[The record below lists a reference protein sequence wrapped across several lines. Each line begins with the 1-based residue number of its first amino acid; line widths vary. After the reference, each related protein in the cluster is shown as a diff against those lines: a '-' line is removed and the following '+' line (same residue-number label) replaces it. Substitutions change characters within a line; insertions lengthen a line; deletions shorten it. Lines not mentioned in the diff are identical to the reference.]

1 MPTNRSASGTPGLPW
16 SRHGSVRVGVC
27 ARVFEGKRVKV
38 KVGLVLGAGGV
49 LGGAW
54 LVGGLSALARETGW
68 DPGSADQIV
77 GTSAG
82 SMIGALT
89 AAGIPPWFMV
99 AHSRGEVFEGL
110 AGPDG
115 RPAAEADRSA
125 GANFRLHR
133 GLPAIGPGSLRM
145 AFTAL
150 SNPLRHTP
158 LQMVAGWL
166 PSGFVST
173 DSLKEVVNRAVPGD
187 WVEHPNYWAVAC
199 DYESGR
205 RTPFGRL
212 GSPSAHIAD
221 AVAASCAIPGFY
233 RPVKIRGRR
242 YVDGG
247 VCSVSNMDLVAGRGF
262 DLVICLNPLTSRSE
276 SESHSRGIG
285 GIPGSAINGALD
297 FLPSLTRRASRG
309 RLQREERKVRR
320 FGTEVVVIE
329 PTAEDHAAMG
339 HNWMSSER
347 RQDVIDTAEE
357 TVARQLQSP
366 AIRKLLDGLPSGEA
380 HKISRP
386 SGPPSSWPEMR
397 SSVRRAA

>member
-1 MPTNRSASGTPGLPW
+1 MW
-16 SRHGSVRVGVC
+16 VGVC
-27 ARVFEGKRVKV
+27 GTSHEGKRVTV

-54 LVGGLSALARETGW
+54 LVGGLSALARETDW
-68 DPGSADQIV
+68 DPGSADHIV

-89 AAGIPPWFMV
+89 AAGVPPWFMV
-99 AHSRGEVFEGL
+99 AHSRGEVFDGL
-110 AGPDG
+110 VGPDG
-115 RPAAEADRSA
+115 RPVADADRSA
-125 GANFRLHR
+125 GASFRFHR
-133 GLPAIGPGSLRM
+133 GLPVIGPGSLRM

-158 LQMVAGWL
+158 LQMLAGWV

-173 DSLKEVVNRAVPGD
+173 DPLKETVTRAVPGD

-199 DYESGR
+199 DYETGR

-212 GSPSAHIAD
+212 GSPRAHIGD

-233 RPVKIRGRR
+233 RPVKIGRRR

-247 VCSVSNMDLVAGRGF
+247 VCSVSNMDLVAGRGL
-262 DLVICLNPLTSRSE
+262 DLVICLNPLTSSAE
-276 SESHSRGIG
+276 GSTGLAGILDM
-285 GIPGSAINGALD
+285 IPAI
-297 FLPSLTRRASRG
+297 TRRASRG
-309 RLQREERKVRR
+309 RLEREERKVRR
-320 FGTEVVVIE
+320 FGAEVVIVE

-339 HNWMSSER
+339 RNWMSSER
-347 RQDVIDTAEE
+347 RQDVVDTAEE
-357 TVARQLQSP
+357 TVARQLREP
-366 AIRKLLDGLPSGEA
+366 RIRKLLDGLPAGEP

-386 SGPPSSWPEMR
+386 DGPPSTWPDIGA
-397 SSVRRAA
+397 VNRRAA

>member
-1 MPTNRSASGTPGLPW
+1 
-16 SRHGSVRVGVC
+16 
-27 ARVFEGKRVKV
+27 
-38 KVGLVLGAGGV
+38 V

-54 LVGGLSALARETGW
+54 LVGGLSALARETDW
-68 DPGSADQIV
+68 DPGSADHII

-82 SMIGALT
+82 SMIGALV
-89 AAGIPPWFMV
+89 AGGIPPWFMV
-99 AHSRGEVFEGL
+99 AHSRGEVFDGL
-110 AGPDG
+110 VGPDG

-133 GLPAIGPGSLRM
+133 GVPAIGPGSLRM

-158 LQMVAGWL
+158 FQMVAGWI

-173 DSLKEVVNRAVPGD
+173 DALKETIRRAVPGD
-187 WVEHPNYWAVAC
+187 WVEHPHYWAVAC

-212 GSPSAHIAD
+212 GSPRAHIAD

-233 RPVKIRGRR
+233 RPVKIGRRR

-247 VCSVSNMDLVAGRGF
+247 VCSVSNLDLVAGRGL
-262 DLVICLNPLTSRSE
+262 DLVICLNPLTS
-276 SESHSRGIG
+276 SHEGRRPGG
-285 GIPGSAINGALD
+285 GIRATATGAVTEALD
-297 FLPSLTRRASRG
+297 FIPSLTRRASRA
-309 RLQREERKVRR
+309 RLEREEGKVRR
-320 FGTEVVVIE
+320 FGTEVIVIE

-339 HNWMSSER
+339 RNWMSAER

-357 TVARQLQSP
+357 TVARQLDRP
-366 AIRKLLDGLPSGEA
+366 GVRELLAGLPKGEP
-380 HKISRP
+380 HKIARP
-386 SGPPSSWPEMR
+386 AGPPSTWPEMR

>member
-1 MPTNRSASGTPGLPW
+1 
-16 SRHGSVRVGVC
+16 
-27 ARVFEGKRVKV
+27 V

-54 LVGGLSALARETGW
+54 LVGGLSALARETDW

-82 SMIGALT
+82 SMVGALV

-115 RPAAEADRSA
+115 RPAADADRAA

-150 SNPLRHTP
+150 ANPLRHTP

-166 PSGFVST
+166 PSGFFST
-173 DSLKEVVNRAVPGD
+173 EPLKETITRAVPGD
-187 WVEHPNYWAVAC
+187 WVEHPSYWAVAC

-205 RTPFGRL
+205 RIPFGRL
-212 GSPSAHIAD
+212 GSPRAHIAD

-233 RPVKIRGRR
+233 RPVKIGRRR

-247 VCSVSNMDLVAGRGF
+247 VCSASSLDLVAGRGV
-262 DLVICLNPLTSRSE
+262 DLVICLNPLTSSSE
-276 SESHSRGIG
+276 GEGGYRG
-285 GIPGSAINGALD
+285 GITGVATGAVNGALD
-297 FLPSLTRRASRG
+297 LIPSITRRAARG
-309 RLQREERKVRR
+309 RLEREERKVRR
-320 FGTEVVVIE
+320 FGTEVVIIE
-329 PTAEDHAAMG
+329 PTAEDHAVMG
-339 HNWMSSER
+339 HNWMSAER
-347 RQDVIDTAEE
+347 RQDVIETAEA
-357 TVARQLQSP
+357 TVAEQLRSPEVRQL
-366 AIRKLLDGLPSGEA
+366 LEGLPAGEP

-386 SGPPSSWPEMR
+386 PGPPSSWPELQAPA
-397 SSVRRAA
+397 RRAA

>member
-1 MPTNRSASGTPGLPW
+1 MEGSGSTFDAASAGADASGM
-16 SRHGSVRVGVC
+16 R
-27 ARVFEGKRVKV
+27 
-38 KVGLVLGAGGV
+38 VGLVLGAGGV

-68 DPGSADQIV
+68 DPGSADYVV

-82 SMIGALT
+82 SMIGALV
-89 AAGIPPWFMV
+89 AGGIPPWFMV

-110 AGPDG
+110 VGADG

-125 GANFRLHR
+125 GASFRFHR

-145 AFTAL
+145 AFKAM

-158 LQMVAGWL
+158 LQMVAGWV

-173 DSLKEVVNRAVPGD
+173 DPLKETITRAVSGD
-187 WVEHPNYWAVAC
+187 WVDHPNYWAVAC
-199 DYESGR
+199 DYETGR

-212 GSPSAHIAD
+212 GSPRANIGD

-233 RPVKIRGRR
+233 RPVKIGSRR

-247 VCSVSNMDLVAGRGF
+247 VCSVSNLDLVAGRGL
-262 DLVICLNPLTSRSE
+262 DVVICLNPLTSSSE
-276 SESHSRGIG
+276 GSSGIAG
-285 GIPGSAINGALD
+285 VLDMIPAI
-297 FLPSLTRRASRG
+297 TRRASRG
-309 RLQREERKVRR
+309 RLEREERKVRR

-339 HNWMSSER
+339 RNWMSSER

-357 TVARQLQSP
+357 TVAEAASRTP
-366 AIRKLLDGLPSGEA
+366 ASA
-380 HKISRP
+380 
-386 SGPPSSWPEMR
+386 SS
-397 SSVRRAA
+397 

>member
-1 MPTNRSASGTPGLPW
+1 
-16 SRHGSVRVGVC
+16 VRVC
-27 ARVFEGKRVKV
+27 ASSVEGKRVSV

-54 LVGGLSALARETGW
+54 LVGGLSAVARETDW
-68 DPGSADQIV
+68 DPGSADFIV

-82 SMIGALT
+82 SMIGALV
-89 AAGIPPWFMV
+89 AGGVPPWFMV
-99 AHSRGEVFEGL
+99 AHSRGEVFDGL
-110 AGPDG
+110 LGPDG
-115 RPAAEADRSA
+115 RPAADADRSA

-173 DSLKEVVNRAVPGD
+173 DSLREVVTRAVSGD

-199 DYESGR
+199 DYETGR
-205 RTPFGRL
+205 RTPFGRP
-212 GSPSAHIAD
+212 GSPRAHIGD

-233 RPVKIRGRR
+233 RPVKIGRRR

-247 VCSVSNMDLVAGRGF
+247 VCSVSNLDLVAGRGL
-262 DLVICLNPLTSRSE
+262 DLVIVLNPLTSSSEGQVPGRS
-276 SESHSRGIG
+276 GITG
-285 GIPGSAINGALD
+285 RAAGVVGAGLD
-297 FLPSLTRRASRG
+297 FIPSLTRRASRG
-309 RLQREERKVRR
+309 RLEREERKVRR
-320 FGTEVVVIE
+320 YGSEVVVVE

-339 HNWMSSER
+339 RNWMSAER
-347 RQDVIDTAEE
+347 RQLVIETAEE
-357 TVARQLQSP
+357 TVARQLRSP
-366 AIRKLLDGLPSGEA
+366 AIRELLAGLPKGEP

-386 SGPPSSWPEMR
+386 SGHPSTWPLLQTPA
-397 SSVRRAA
+397 RRAA